1 MLAWIDKQIQWIKGF
16 LSDADGTASSKRL
29 MSFLVI
35 LAFLQ
40 SYIRISFVTNTL
52 QDIPTNWAVLIPLL
66 IGLGVWANKVENGK
80 KD

>member
-1 MLAWIDKQIQWIKGF
+1 MFKWIGEQITWLKMF
-16 LSDADGTASSKRL
+16 LSDKDGFASSKRL

-40 SYIRISFVTNTL
+40 SYIRVSFVTNTL
-52 QDIPTNWAVLIPLL
+52 QDIPTNWALLIPML

-80 KD
+80 

>member
-1 MLAWIDKQIQWIKGF
+1 MFKWINEQIQWLKMF
-16 LSDADGTASSKRL
+16 LSDKDGLASSKRL

-40 SYIRISFVTNTL
+40 SYIRVSFTTNTL
-52 QDIPTNWAVLIPLL
+52 QDIPTNWALLIPML

-80 KD
+80 

>member
-1 MLAWIDKQIQWIKGF
+1 MLAWIDKQIQWVKGF

-52 QDIPTNWAVLIPLL
+52 QDIPMNWAFVIPAILG
-66 IGLGVWANKVENGK
+66 IGVIANKVENGK
-80 KD
+80 

>member
-1 MLAWIDKQIQWIKGF
+1 MFTWIGKQIDWLKDF
-16 LSDADGTASSKRL
+16 LSDSNGNASSKRL

-40 SYIRISFVTNTL
+40 SYIRVSFVTNTL
-52 QDIPTNWAVLIPLL
+52 QDIPMNWAILIPML

-80 KD
+80 

>member
-1 MLAWIDKQIQWIKGF
+1 MFTWIGKQIDWLKDF
-16 LSDADGTASSKRL
+16 LSDSNGNASSKRL

-40 SYIRISFVTNTL
+40 SYMRVSFVTNTL
-52 QDIPTNWAVLIPLL
+52 QDIPMNWAILIPML

-80 KD
+80 